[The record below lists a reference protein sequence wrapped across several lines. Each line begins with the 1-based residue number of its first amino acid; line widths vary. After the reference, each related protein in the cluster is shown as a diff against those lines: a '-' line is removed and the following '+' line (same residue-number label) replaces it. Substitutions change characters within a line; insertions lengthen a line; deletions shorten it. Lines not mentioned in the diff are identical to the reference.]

1 MTTSVKIAPHSKEA
15 EMMVLGCMLVDER
28 ALKIGMHDL
37 DISDFFLNEHQSL
50 FQTFKKLNSDGR
62 RVDIHLLSEELK
74 KQGKLEDVGG
84 IGYLV
89 TLAQYAGTS
98 TYIEEYIEV
107 LRDKS
112 ILRRMI
118 SHSQQITNKALDE
131 TENPARLLKEF
142 QSELRSFE
150 NSYIRKIPI
159 NSLEEKLNQL
169 NENLAL
175 YRGKTYLGLRV
186 KTIDEFNDKLLG
198 LRKLNLLAA
207 APNVGKTA
215 LTIQIALETLMVEKD
230 ACLAYFS
237 LEMTSSEIFTRM
249 MLFLTELN
257 FQTFVF
263 GSQNNNRDEDP
274 NAYFTT
280 QELKQIEQAKK
291 TLLGIGNRI
300 QIVDLSMC
308 PSIDANSIINYV
320 EKLKN
325 NTKSKRAMV
334 IIDYLQVWPIP
345 SNAKF
350 PSENEADKWRIGEMK
365 KIRDAMNDD
374 PVIVIS
380 EARKPSG
387 KDDTWGGD
395 LSDVMGSARGTY
407 TPDVVMLLSQLKPK
421 NLVKWWVKNN
431 LPKLETSEEFE
442 GEKDEKEGLTIKN
455 FLANLGI
462 SLCRL
467 DIPKARDGM
476 QKFSLLLEFHFHKN
490 TFKKFDANN
499 IRKLI
504 EKQEVRKTTTLN
516 FS

>member
-1 MTTSVKIAPHSKEA
+1 MATSVKIAPHSKEA

-28 ALKIGMHDL
+28 ALKIGMNEL
-37 DISDFFLNEHQSL
+37 ETSDFFLQEHQPL
-50 FQTFKKLNSDGR
+50 FQTLKKLSSDGR
-62 RVDIHLLSEELK
+62 RVDIHILSEELK
-74 KQGKLEDVGG
+74 KQDKLEETGG
-84 IGYLV
+84 LGYLV
-89 TLAQYAGTS
+89 ALAQYAGTS
-98 TYIEEYIEV
+98 VYIEEYIEA
-107 LRDKS
+107 LRAKS

-118 SHSQQITNKALDE
+118 SHSQQITNRALDE
-131 TENPARLLKEF
+131 TENPAHLLKEL
-142 QSELRSFE
+142 QLELKIFE

-159 NSLEEKLNQL
+159 NSLEERLSQL

-175 YRGKTYLGLRV
+175 YRGKSHLGLRV

-237 LEMTSSEIFTRM
+237 LEMTSPEIFTRM
-249 MLFLTELN
+249 MLFLSELS

-263 GSQNNNRDEDP
+263 GSQNQNRDTNP
-274 NAYFTT
+274 NAYFT
-280 QELKQIEQAKK
+280 QHEIKQIEQAKK
-291 TLLGIGNRI
+291 TLLDIGNRI
-300 QIVDLSMC
+300 QIIDLGMC

-325 NTKSKRAMV
+325 KTGTKRVMV

-374 PVIVIS
+374 PIIVIS

-395 LSDVMGSARGTY
+395 LSDVMGSARSTY

-421 NLVKWWVKNN
+421 NLVKLWSKYN
-431 LPKLETSEEFE
+431 LPKPESSEEFE

-455 FLANLGI
+455 FLANNSI

-490 TFKKFDANN
+490 TFKKFDAKN
-499 IRKLI
+499 IRRIL
-504 EKQEVRKTTTLN
+504 ERYEGRKTATID

>member
-1 MTTSVKIAPHSKEA
+1 MTTSVKIAPYSKEA
-15 EMMVLGCMLVDER
+15 EMMVLGCMLVNER
-28 ALKIGMHDL
+28 ALKIGLHEL
-37 DISDFFLNEHQSL
+37 ETSDFYLLEHQPL
-50 FQTFKKLNSDGR
+50 FQTFKKLNSEGR
-62 RVDIHLLSEELK
+62 RVDVHILSEELK
-74 KQGKLEDVGG
+74 KLDKLKDVGG
-84 IGYLV
+84 LEYLV

-98 TYIEEYIEV
+98 AYIEEYIET

-118 SHSQQITNKALDE
+118 NHSQQITNRALDE
-131 TENPARLLKEF
+131 TENPALLLKEL
-142 QSELRSFE
+142 QSELKLFE
-150 NSYIRKIPI
+150 NSFIRKIPI
-159 NSLEEKLNQL
+159 NSLEERLSQL

-175 YRGKTYLGLRV
+175 YRGKSHLGLRV

-215 LTIQIALETLMVEKD
+215 LTIQIALETLMVEQN

-237 LEMTSSEIFTRM
+237 LEMTVSEIFTRM
-249 MLFLTELN
+249 MLFLSELN

-263 GSQNNNRDEDP
+263 GSQNQNRDVDP
-274 NAYFTT
+274 NAYFTQ
-280 QELKQIEQAKK
+280 QEMIQIEQAKK
-291 TLLGIGNRI
+291 ILLEIGDRI
-300 QIVDLSMC
+300 QIVDLGMC

-320 EKLKN
+320 EKLKSKTG
-325 NTKSKRAMV
+325 TKRVMV

-345 SNAKF
+345 PNSKF

-365 KIRDAMNDD
+365 KIRDALSDD

-421 NLVKWWVKNN
+421 NLVKLWSKCN
-431 LPKLETSEEFE
+431 LPKLESSEEFD
-442 GEKDEKEGLTIKN
+442 GEKEEKEGLTIKN
-455 FLANLGI
+455 YLATAGI

-476 QKFSLLLEFHFHKN
+476 QKFSLILEFHFHKN
-490 TFKKFDANN
+490 TFKKFDPKN
-499 IRKLI
+499 IKKII
-504 EKQEVRKTTTLN
+504 EKSDKKATLD